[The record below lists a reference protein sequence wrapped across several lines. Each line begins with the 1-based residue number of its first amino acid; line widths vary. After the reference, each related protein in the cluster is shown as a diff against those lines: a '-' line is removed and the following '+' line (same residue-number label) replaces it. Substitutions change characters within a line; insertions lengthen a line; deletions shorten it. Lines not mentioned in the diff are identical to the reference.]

1 MNTNEHDRQDR
12 VSAGP
17 PTLAVVS
24 DLLAVLVI
32 KRARQ
37 PHAIQHRRRALE
49 HALQRVRKVVHVLM
63 QFIKQEYIPPLAGR
77 VIGPKRRRDSRK
89 GSRNPSVPIEKLSTG
104 GTAPTLKSDEACRI
118 VPSPPSVMT
127 RSIFSASSPARAR
140 ACQSISRVSFS
151 ISSPH
156 PTAETKEKKPST
168 ETKDRGTQK
177 SRLTRLPELHVLRDI
192 LPILVEHA
200 HLRIARPY
208 MPKKTQHEWG

>member
-1 MNTNEHDRQDR
+1 MNRENG
-12 VSAGP
+12 VSAAP
-17 PTLAVVS
+17 PTLAVVP

-140 ACQSISRVSFS
+140 ARQSIRCVSVSSPRRKRNPRQKQKNEEHRSRDSPGCQSSTSCGISCRFS
-151 ISSPH
+151 WN
-156 PTAETKEKKPST
+156 
-168 ETKDRGTQK
+168 
-177 SRLTRLPELHVLRDI
+177 TR
-192 LPILVEHA
+192 
-200 HLRIARPY
+200 
-208 MPKKTQHEWG
+208 TSG